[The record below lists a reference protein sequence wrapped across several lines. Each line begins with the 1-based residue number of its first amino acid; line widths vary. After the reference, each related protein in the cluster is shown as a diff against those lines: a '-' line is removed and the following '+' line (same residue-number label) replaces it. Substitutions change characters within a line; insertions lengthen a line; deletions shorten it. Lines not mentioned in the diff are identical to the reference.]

1 MKGLS
6 PSRSIFSIH
15 TSASRVK
22 SAIRE
27 KHRTTKKKL
36 FDLKAKVKRI
46 RNKAGS
52 SDAVQRT
59 GDIRAGAP
67 EVAQKVAGS
76 FNPKVPFIDK
86 RLRLCLF
93 SRATTSS
100 ERVNRPGI
108 ETSSADGRE

>member
-1 MKGLS
+1 MKDL
-6 PSRSIFSIH
+6 RIFSIH
-15 TSASRVK
+15 TSALRVK

-27 KHRTTKKKL
+27 KHRRRSISKSE
-36 FDLKAKVKRI
+36 FE
-46 RNKAGS
+46 AGS

-76 FNPKVPFIDK
+76 FNPKVPFIDR

-93 SRATTSS
+93 SRATASS

-108 ETSSADGRE
+108 EMSLADGRE